1 VDLVGVV
8 FEPELELDED
18 FEVELEPLALE
29 PDDLAVPDAAA
40 EPLFAFED
48 DGVDAVGVELDG
60 VEVAGVDFAAPEPLT
75 YLTDTVGA
83 GAVFEPASPIRTPTP
98 RASSNVAIP
107 ARSVVLDDQPERG
120 GGTTACSTGLL
131 DSSVNRGLP
140 RRVPHSTQ

>member
-1 VDLVGVV
+1 VVLVGVLL
-8 FEPELELDED
+8 ELELELDED
-18 FEVELEPLALE
+18 FDVELEPFALE
-29 PDDLAVPDAAA
+29 PDDLDAP
-40 EPLFAFED
+40 EPLLVFED

-60 VEVAGVDFAAPEPLT
+60 VEVEGVDVAGADFAAPAPLM
-75 YLTDTVGA
+75 YTVGA
-83 GAVFEPASPIRTPTP
+83 GDVFEPDSPIRTPTP

-107 ARSVVLDDQPERG
+107 ASRVVLDDQPERR